1 MVPTLLSPSD
11 EASLAENPLPCYI
24 FSIPPEIL
32 SKIMLMCDRDLT
44 IWDETRRSRPAGHN
58 IPVRL
63 TQICSSWRSLALDT
77 RELWSSVTLVLN
89 RRLTGKISAITKCAD
104 YWLAKGQ
111 RSKLALEIHIGFTVK
126 KGNDLESIGQLL
138 TARASDWRTL
148 TIANCSDSMAA
159 YVIAKMAQST
169 YPSLEEFKLPAFSTI
184 WDTHFEVLAALPR
197 LRTVS
202 LLTRRYPSNYNN
214 FILPF
219 LPWSQLESVSIS
231 PPVSGHECLDVLTN
245 CTELMTLELHVVS
258 DVLDAESCR
267 PVTLSNLSRLRLVAC
282 PTSAYEYT
290 SDIESFLDV
299 LHLPILVDLDLHF
312 IGRHPWNPLV
322 SSFWERHAA
331 QLRSL
336 ELSNV
341 YFLADARALFLT
353 VPNLTSLKL
362 SVYQHGIA
370 LTVPDFDA
378 LRVEQLLPA
387 LTHLDVPVSHERP
400 VIDSIRSATAFLE
413 ARTTA
418 TTGVARIAQARFT
431 DLSFWYPKAIAEEL
445 HCLRALETQG
455 VDVHWILRGR
465 DMLAS
470 RATSISP
477 STHSR
482 STRSLSSWSSSEDY
496 SDTPPTTS
504 LVKPKRNPL
513 RRLWQSIK
521 NIRLG
526 LV

>member
-1 MVPTLLSPSD
+1 MPSPSD
-11 EASLAENPLPCYI
+11 EFSLAENPLPCYI

-32 SKIMLMCDRDLT
+32 SKIMLMCDRELT

-111 RSKLALEIHIGFTVK
+111 RGKLALEIHIGFTVK
-126 KGNDLESIGQLL
+126 KGIDLESIGQLL

-148 TIANCSDSMAA
+148 TIPNCSDSMAE
-159 YVIAKMAQST
+159 YVITKMTQSI
-169 YPSLEEFKLPAFSTI
+169 YLSLEEFKLPAFLTMS
-184 WDTHFEVLAALPR
+184 DTRFEVLAALPR

-202 LLTRRYPSNYNN
+202 LLTRRYASNYDN
-214 FILPF
+214 FTLPF

-231 PPVSGHECLDVLTN
+231 PPVSGHECLDVLKN
-245 CTELMTLELHVVS
+245 CTELTTLELRVVS
-258 DVLDAESCR
+258 DVHDAESR
-267 PVTLSNLSRLRLVAC
+267 RSVTLSKLSRLRLVAGA
-282 PTSAYEYT
+282 TSSYGYA
-290 SDIESFLDV
+290 SSNIESFLDV
-299 LHLPILVDLDLHF
+299 LHLPILVDLDLRF
-312 IGRHPWNPLV
+312 IGRNSWNPLV

-341 YFLADARALFLT
+341 CFPADVRLLFLT

-362 SVYQHGIA
+362 NPYQHEIA
-370 LTVPDFDA
+370 LTAPDFDA

-387 LTHLDVPVSHERP
+387 LTHLDVPVSR

-431 DLSFWYPKAIAEEL
+431 DLSFSYPKGEL
-445 HCLRALETQG
+445 HRLHAFETQG
-455 VDVHWILRGR
+455 MDVRWILGRG
-465 DMLAS
+465 DVWAS

-477 STHSR
+477 STHS
-482 STRSLSSWSSSEDY
+482 STRSLSSSEDY
-496 SDTPPTTS
+496 SNTPPTTS

-513 RRLWQSIK
+513 RRLWQRIN